1 MSICLVCG
9 MNIDI
14 NNSLDKKKCTENRI
28 HQFPIINK
36 HQKSEQ
42 VASVLVKPDFK
53 IVNSPEIQD

>member
-9 MNIDI
+9 RNIEK

-28 HQFPIINK
+28 HKFLIINK
-36 HQKSEQ
+36 HQISEQ

-53 IVNSPEIQD
+53 IVKSPEIQD